1 MIYKILLYFL
11 IQNNEGQEYL
21 NVYDTYVNAFYNL
34 EKERLIFSAPYEAMD
49 LSKNIIEDPYNW
61 TEPDKDKIITG
72 LSQDALRNY
81 KREYYQQ
88 NYNLFTS

>member
-1 MIYKILLYFL
+1 
-11 IQNNEGQEYL
+11 
-21 NVYDTYVNAFYNL
+21 
-34 EKERLIFSAPYEAMD
+34 MD